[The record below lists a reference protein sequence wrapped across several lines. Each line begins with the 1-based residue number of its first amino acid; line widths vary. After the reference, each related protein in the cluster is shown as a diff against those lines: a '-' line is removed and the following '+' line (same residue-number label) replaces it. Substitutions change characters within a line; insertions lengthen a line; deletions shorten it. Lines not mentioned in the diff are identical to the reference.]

1 MCVCVFVRV
10 YIFTH
15 THTHTGEDNWYLW
28 KHPTVVDMLASA
40 YVSQHALSTSD
51 YEMQGMPMST
61 KTLVFQSIMGI
72 IDECG

>member
-1 MCVCVFVRV
+1 MV
-10 YIFTH
+10 
-15 THTHTGEDNWYLW
+15 EA
-28 KHPTVVDMLASA
+28 LASA

-61 KTLVFQSIMGI
+61 KTLVFQGIMGI